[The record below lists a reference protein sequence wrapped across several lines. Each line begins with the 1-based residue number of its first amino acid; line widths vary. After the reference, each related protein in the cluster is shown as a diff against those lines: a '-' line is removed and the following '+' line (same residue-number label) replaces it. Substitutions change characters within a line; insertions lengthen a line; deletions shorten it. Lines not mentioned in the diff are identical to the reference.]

1 MRRFVDLYFAMD
13 ATNKTNEK
21 VAAMIEYFQ
30 HAPAEDAA
38 WALAFLTGRRPRVPV
53 KRPLLRQWCLEVTG
67 IDEWLFDECYSAVG
81 DLSETLALLLP
92 PPSKPDELGSL
103 TVWVHEIHKLAGLSE
118 PEQKETILRAWD
130 RMDADERFVWHKL
143 LGGSF
148 RVGVSRDL
156 VIRALS
162 RVSGVPGPVIAHRI
176 MGDWEPN
183 GTFFEEVV
191 SEQESGTAPISKP
204 YPFCLAHALEGEPDQ
219 LGDISEWQA
228 EWKWD
233 GIRAQLIRREGETFL
248 WSRGEDLIHDAFPDV
263 AALGDLLPDGTVI
276 DGEILAWNGAPMPF
290 AQLQRRIN
298 RKAVGNKLLAEVPCT
313 LVAFDLLE
321 FGGEDWR
328 SRSLKERIA
337 QLESLEGLVVSPTI
351 QAADWDEL
359 QVRRGD
365 SRSMFAEG
373 LMLKRLDSDYTPGR
387 KRGAWWKWK
396 IAPFSVDAVLIYAA
410 RGSGKRA
417 SLYTDYTF
425 GVWQDG
431 ELIPFAKAYS
441 GLDDAEIRQVDNF
454 IRRNAIEK
462 FGPVRTVKPELVFE
476 IAFEGIQL
484 STRHKS
490 GIATRFP
497 RILRWRKDKRAED
510 ADTLENVK
518 RLLEVR
524 P

>member
-21 VAAMIEYFQ
+21 VAAMIDYFT
-30 HAPAEDAA
+30 HAPPQDAA

-53 KRPLLRQWCLEVTG
+53 KRPLLKQWCLEVTQ

-92 PPSKPDELGSL
+92 TPTRPDELGSL
-103 TVWVHEIHKLAGLSE
+103 AHWVGEIHRLATLAE
-118 PEQKETILRAWD
+118 PEQREAILAAWD

-162 RVSGVPGPVIAHRI
+162 RVSGVPAAVVAHRI
-176 MGDWEPN
+176 MGDWEP
-183 GTFFEEVV
+183 TDAFFSEVV
-191 SEQESGTAPISKP
+191 SEQESGSAPISKP
-204 YPFCLAHALEGEPDQ
+204 YPFCLAHPLEGDPDQ
-219 LGDISEWQA
+219 LGEIAEWQA

-233 GIRAQLIRREGETFL
+233 GIRAQLIRRAGETFL
-248 WSRGEDLIHDAFPDV
+248 WSRGEDMIHEAFPDV
-263 AALGDLLPDGTVI
+263 TALGELLPDGTVL
-276 DGEILAWNGAPMPF
+276 DGEILAWNGEPMPF
-290 AQLQRRIN
+290 SQLQRRIN
-298 RKAVGNKLLAEVPCT
+298 RKLVGKKLLTEVPCT
-313 LVAFDLLE
+313 LCAFDLLE

-328 SRSLKERIA
+328 SRPLAERRA
-337 QLESLEGLVVSPTI
+337 QLEKLEGLIISPSVV
-351 QAADWDEL
+351 AASWEEL
-359 QVRRGD
+359 QAKRGD
-365 SRSMFAEG
+365 SRAMFAEG

-396 IAPFSVDAVLIYAA
+396 IAPFTVDAVLIYAA

-497 RILRWRKDKRAED
+497 RILRWRKDKRPED
-510 ADTLENVK
+510 ADTLEQVK
-518 RLLEVR
+518 ALLKV
-524 P
+524 

>member
-1 MRRFVDLYFAMD
+1 MRSFVDLYFAMD

-21 VAAMIEYFQ
+21 VAAMIAYFQ
-30 HAPAEDAA
+30 SAPAADAA

-53 KRPLLRQWCLEVTG
+53 KRPLLRQWCLEAAG
-67 IDEWLFDECYSAVG
+67 IEEWLFDECYSAVG
-81 DLSETLALLLP
+81 DLSETFALLLP
-92 PPSKPDELGSL
+92 EPKHPDELGSL
-103 TVWVHEIHKLAGLSE
+103 AHWVAAIHRLAAMPE
-118 PEQKETILRAWD
+118 PDQRETILAAWD
-130 RMDADERFVWHKL
+130 RMNAEERFVWHKL

-162 RVSGVPGPVIAHRI
+162 RVSGVPGAVIAHRI
-176 MGDWEPN
+176 MGDWEPS
-183 GTFFEEVV
+183 GSFFEELI
-191 SEQESGTAPISKP
+191 SAQESGEAPLSKP
-204 YPFCLAHALEGEPDQ
+204 YPFCLAHPLEGEPHQ
-219 LGDISEWQA
+219 LGDIRDWQA

-233 GIRAQLIRREGETFL
+233 GIRAQLIRRQGETFL
-248 WSRGEDLIHDAFPDV
+248 WSRGEDLIHEAFPEV
-263 AALGDLLPDGTVI
+263 AALGELLPDGTVL
-276 DGEILAWNGAPMPF
+276 DGEILAWDGAPMPF

-298 RKAVGNKLLAEVPCT
+298 RKVVGKKLLAEVPCT
-313 LVAFDLLE
+313 LCAFDLLE
-321 FGGEDWR
+321 FDGQDWR
-328 SRSLKERIA
+328 GRPLQERRQ
-337 QLESLEGLVVSPTI
+337 QLEKLDGFVISPTI
-351 QAADWDEL
+351 QAATWDEL
-359 QVRRGD
+359 LERRGD
-365 SRSMFAEG
+365 SRAMFAEG

-396 IAPFSVDAVLIYAA
+396 IAPFTVDAVLIYAA
-410 RGSGKRA
+410 RGTGKRA

-425 GVWQDG
+425 GVWHDG
-431 ELIPFAKAYS
+431 ALIPFAKAYS
-441 GLDDAEIRQVDNF
+441 GLDDAEIRQVDSF

-497 RILRWRKDKRAED
+497 RILRWRRDKSAEE

-518 RLLEVR
+518 RLLEVKG
-524 P
+524 

>member
-1 MRRFVDLYFAMD
+1 MD
-13 ATNKTNEK
+13 ATNRTNEK
-21 VAAMIEYFQ
+21 VAAMIEYFRN
-30 HAPAEDAA
+30 APPADAA

-53 KRPLLRQWCLEVTG
+53 KRPLLRKWCLEVAQ
-67 IDEWLFDECYSAVG
+67 IEEWLFDECYAAVG

-92 PPSKPDELGSL
+92 PPQRPDELGSL
-103 TVWVHEIHKLAGLSE
+103 SHWIGVLQGLAGMPE
-118 PEQKETILRAWD
+118 PEQQEAIIAAWD
-130 RMDADERFVWHKL
+130 RMSAGERFVWHKL

-148 RVGVSRDL
+148 RVGVSREL

-162 RVSGVPGPVIAHRI
+162 RVSGVPGAVIAHRI
-176 MGDWEPN
+176 MGDWEP
-183 GTFFEEVV
+183 TPDFFQEVV
-191 SEQESGTAPISKP
+191 AEQESGTAPLSKP
-204 YPFCLAHALEGEPDQ
+204 YPFCLAHPLEGDPES
-219 LGDISEWQA
+219 LGDIRDWQA

-233 GIRAQLIRREGETFL
+233 GIRAQLIRRAGETFL
-248 WSRGEDLIHDAFPDV
+248 WSRGEDMIHEAFPEV

-298 RKAVGNKLLAEVPCT
+298 RKVVGKKLLVDVPCT

-321 FGGEDWR
+321 FNGEDWR
-328 SRSLKERIA
+328 MKPLAERRR
-337 QLESLEGLVVSPTI
+337 QLESLAGLTISPVVT
-351 QAADWDEL
+351 ADSWEAL
-359 QVRRGD
+359 QNKRGD

-373 LMLKRLDSDYTPGR
+373 LMLKKLDSDYTPGR

-396 IAPFSVDAVLIYAA
+396 IAPFTVDAVLIYAA
-410 RGSGKRA
+410 RGTGKRA

-425 GVWQDG
+425 GVWHEG
-431 ELIPFAKAYS
+431 ALIPFAKAYS
-441 GLDDAEIRQVDNF
+441 GLDDAEIRQVDSF
-454 IRRNAIEK
+454 VRRNAIEK

-497 RILRWRKDKRAED
+497 RILRWRKDKSAEE

-518 RLLEVR
+518 RLLEVKG
-524 P
+524 

>member
-1 MRRFVDLYFAMD
+1 MRSFVDLYFAMD

-21 VAAMIEYFQ
+21 VAAMIAYFQ
-30 HAPAEDAA
+30 SAPAEDAA

-92 PPSKPDELGSL
+92 EPNKPDELGSL
-103 TVWVHEIHKLAGLSE
+103 THWVGEIHRLATLPE
-118 PEQKETILRAWD
+118 PEQHEVLLSAWD

-162 RVSGVPGPVIAHRI
+162 RVSGVPGDVIAHRI
-176 MGDWEPN
+176 MGDWSPTGEFY
-183 GTFFEEVV
+183 TEVV
-191 SEQESGTAPISKP
+191 SEQPTGEAPISKP
-204 YPFCLAHALEGEPDQ
+204 YPFCLAHPLEGEPDQ
-219 LGDISEWQA
+219 LGDIADWQA

-233 GIRAQLIRREGETFL
+233 GIRAQLIRRQGETFL
-248 WSRGEDLIHDAFPDV
+248 WSRGEDLIHESFPDV
-263 AALGDLLPDGTVI
+263 TAIGDLLPDGTVL

-298 RKAVGNKLLAEVPCT
+298 RKLVGKKLLTDVPCT

-321 FGGEDWR
+321 FGGEDLR
-328 SRSLKERIA
+328 SRPIRERREL
-337 QLESLEGLVVSPTI
+337 LEKIEGVVLSPLI
-351 QAADWDEL
+351 HAESWEEL
-359 QVRRGD
+359 QSRRGD
-365 SRSMFAEG
+365 SRAMFAEG

-425 GVWQDG
+425 GVWHEGQ
-431 ELIPFAKAYS
+431 LIPFAKAYS

-454 IRRNAIEK
+454 VRRNAIEK

-497 RILRWRKDKRAED
+497 RILRWRKDKRPED

-518 RLLEVR
+518 RLLEVKA
-524 P
+524 

>member
-1 MRRFVDLYFAMD
+1 MRSFVDLYFAMD

-21 VAAMIEYFQ
+21 VAAMIAYFQ
-30 HAPAEDAA
+30 TAPAEDAA

-92 PPSKPDELGSL
+92 EPTKADELGSL
-103 TVWVHEIHKLAGLSE
+103 AHWVGEIHRLATMAE
-118 PEQKETILRAWD
+118 PEQRETMVGAWD

-162 RVSGVPGPVIAHRI
+162 RVSGVTADVIAHRV
-176 MGDWEPN
+176 MGKWEPS
-183 GTFFEEVV
+183 GEFYREVV
-191 SEQESGTAPISKP
+191 SEQPSGEVPLSKP

-219 LGDISEWQA
+219 LGDISDWQA

-233 GIRAQLIRREGETFL
+233 GIRAQLIRRLGETFL
-248 WSRGEDLIHDAFPDV
+248 WSRGEDMIHEAFPDV
-263 AALGDLLPDGTVI
+263 LALGDNLPDGTVL
-276 DGEILAWNGAPMPF
+276 DGEILAWNGEPMPF

-298 RKAVGNKLLAEVPCT
+298 RKLVGKKLLTEVPCT

-321 FGGEDWR
+321 FAGEDWR
-328 SRSLKERIA
+328 SRPIRERRA
-337 QLESLEGLVVSPTI
+337 QLEQIPGIVISPLVE
-351 QAADWDEL
+351 AENWEEL
-359 QVRRGD
+359 QFRRGD

-497 RILRWRKDKRAED
+497 RILRWRKDKRPED

-518 RLLEVR
+518 RLLEVKL
-524 P
+524 